1 MRIGHSFEEAMKH
14 LAMEHLLDKTNGA
27 IGALIRFVTI
37 ALRDGME
44 VKRIALPYLAMQLC
58 GLPLSGKMFEDIAD
72 SIAKKQQADGG
83 WNDIEETVLA
93 TKYFSLLCSTKFA
106 DSIDRAEKFL
116 LLNRNMDG
124 AWGRSQ
130 RDISRIPITA
140 LLMYFMPKLR
150 DHLSG
155 QWIENAWR
163 KDLNAATNLTYK
175 GAFFLLACDAYRTT
189 SAKELAIDTC
199 IYLSRAQNDDGGFGP
214 WKNHPIGSDPWS
226 TGVVLW
232 GLSKWIDRVD
242 PVVIERALHWLEVTQ
257 LPSGYWPY
265 HYLDEGTSY
274 ALIGAVSAMRAM
286 ASRK

>member
-1 MRIGHSFEEAMKH
+1 MRLVIEN
-14 LAMEHLLDKTNGA
+14 LLDKTNGT

-37 ALRDGME
+37 ALREGME
-44 VKRIALPYLAMQLC
+44 VKRLTLPCLAMHLSDLQLK
-58 GLPLSGKMFEDIAD
+58 GRMFEDIAD
-72 SIAKKQQADGG
+72 TIARRQQADGG
-83 WNDIEETVLA
+83 WSDIEETALA
-93 TKYFSLLCSTKFA
+93 TKYLSLLPNSAFTNA
-106 DSIDRAEKFL
+106 ISRAEKFL
-116 LLNRNMDG
+116 ALCRNIDG

-140 LLMYFMPKLR
+140 LLLYFIPKLR
-150 DHLSG
+150 DDLSG
-155 QWIENAWR
+155 QWMKNTWR
-163 KDLNAATNLTYK
+163 KDLKAPTALTYK
-175 GAFFLLACDAYRTT
+175 GAFFLLAREAYREN
-189 SAKELAIDTC
+189 SAEELVVETC
-199 IYLSRAQNDDGGFGP
+199 TYLGREQNDDGGFGP

-242 PVVIERALHWLEVTQ
+242 PAVIERALHWLEVNQ

>member
-1 MRIGHSFEEAMKH
+1 MKH

-27 IGALIRFVTI
+27 IGTLIRFVTI

-44 VKRIALPYLAMQLC
+44 VKRIALPCLAMQLC
-58 GLPLSGKMFEDIAD
+58 GLPLSGRMFEDIAD
-72 SIAKKQQADGG
+72 SIAKRQQADGG
-83 WNDIEETVLA
+83 WRDIEETVLA
-93 TKYFSLLCSTKFA
+93 TKYLSLFRSNGFA
-106 DSIDRAEKFL
+106 ISIDRAEKFL

-140 LLMYFMPKLR
+140 LLLNFMPKLR
-150 DHLSG
+150 EDQSG
-155 QWIENAWR
+155 QWMKTAWQ
-163 KDLNAATNLTYK
+163 KDMSAETSLTYK
-175 GAFFLLACDAYRTT
+175 GAFFLLAREAYRENF
-189 SAKELAIDTC
+189 AEELALDTC
-199 IYLSRAQNDDGGFGP
+199 TYLCREQNVDGGFGP

-242 PVVIERALHWLEVTQ
+242 PAVIERALHWLEVTQ

>member
-1 MRIGHSFEEAMKH
+1 MKH
-14 LAMEHLLDKTNGA
+14 LAMEHLLDKMNGA

-37 ALRDGME
+37 AQRDGME
-44 VKRIALPYLAMQLC
+44 VKRIALSCLAMQLC
-58 GLPLSGKMFEDIAD
+58 GLPLSGKMFEGIAD
-72 SIAKKQQADGG
+72 AIARKQQADGG
-83 WNDIEETVLA
+83 WSDIEETVLA
-93 TKYFSLLCSTKFA
+93 CKYLSLFHSNEFV
-106 DSIDRAEKFL
+106 DSIDRAKKFL
-116 LLNRNMDG
+116 LLNRNIDG

-140 LLMYFMPKLR
+140 LLLYFMPKLR
-150 DHLSG
+150 NDLTG
-155 QWIENAWR
+155 QWMENAWR
-163 KDLNAATNLTYK
+163 KDMSAETSLTYK
-175 GAFFLLACDAYRTT
+175 GAFFLLAREAYQEN
-189 SAKELAIDTC
+189 SAEELAIDTC
-199 IYLSRAQNDDGGFGP
+199 IYLSGEQNDDGGFAP

-226 TGVVLW
+226 TGIVLW

-242 PVVIERALHWLEVTQ
+242 PAVIERALHWLEVTQ